1 MGVIGGI
8 LGTGA
13 GQLAGHGIS
22 NAIGGKTGEVIGDV
36 VSGLGTVFGAMLP
49 FKKGGK
55 VKKTGP
61 AYVHKGEV
69 VLPVK
74 TVKDLGKLFHTSPHH
89 MVNAHG
95 HKAVHHKAKKAKK
108 AKK

>member
-1 MGVIGGI
+1 MVLLGAAVGGSLGKLGGHAIGNLVGGGRAGEI
-8 LGTGA
+8 IEDIGA
-13 GQLAGHGIS
+13 GL
-22 NAIGGKTGEVIGDV
+22 GGF
-36 VSGLGTVFGAMLP
+36 LGALSP

-74 TVKDLGKLFHTSPHH
+74 TVKDLGRLFHTSPHH
-89 MVNAHG
+89 MVTAKGHVVKHNARK
-95 HKAVHHKAKKAKK
+95 HKARK
-108 AKK
+108 

>member
-1 MGVIGGI
+1 MGVFGGI

-13 GQLAGHGIS
+13 GQLAGHHIG
-22 NAIGGKTGEVIGDV
+22 NAIGGKTGEIIGDV
-36 VSGLGTVFGAMLP
+36 IGGLGTAFGALLP

-69 VLPVK
+69 VLPVN
-74 TVKDLGKLFHTSPHH
+74 TVKDLGRLFHTSPHH
-89 MVNAHG
+89 MVKTNG
-95 HKAVHHKAKKAKK
+95 QRVLNKKNKRK
-108 AKK
+108 RK